1 MSDLDDDNAD
11 EGVEGDVDGANE
23 VWRDWCQRHLCSA
36 QFTDT
41 THQKFTWHTA
51 HQNSLDTLPW
61 RQLAMMKM
69 TQNLKRKNGKDA
81 VYHNLHP
88 DGRKFSLSERKL
100 RVQACSKRVV
110 SEKETINTVVNIHNE
125 VFYSFNEKDCFA
137 ENLCAWTKHGELS
150 HVHLVRLQ
158 K

>member
-1 MSDLDDDNAD
+1 
-11 EGVEGDVDGANE
+11 
-23 VWRDWCQRHLCSA
+23 
-36 QFTDT
+36 
-41 THQKFTWHTA
+41 
-51 HQNSLDTLPW
+51 
-61 RQLAMMKM
+61 MMRM
-69 TQNLKRKNGKDA
+69 RQNLKRKNGKDA

-110 SEKETINTVVNIHNE
+110 SEKESINTVENIHNE
-125 VFYSFNEKDCFA
+125 VYSFNEKDCFA

-150 HVHLVRLQ
+150 HVHLVLLQ